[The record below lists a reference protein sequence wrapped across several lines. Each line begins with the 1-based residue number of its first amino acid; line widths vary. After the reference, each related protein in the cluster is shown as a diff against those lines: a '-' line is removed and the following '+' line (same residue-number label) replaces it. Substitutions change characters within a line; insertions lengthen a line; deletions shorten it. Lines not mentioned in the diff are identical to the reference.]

1 MYDLQQKKE
10 ELATKYRVNGYAASE
25 DIVQAF
31 LKVPREE
38 FVLPEFLNQ
47 AYDDN
52 PLPIMAKQ
60 TISAPHM
67 CVLILSYCRL
77 VASKHEPILKI
88 LEVGTGS
95 GYQAALIAEL
105 LGDKGRVYTME
116 RLDPVAE
123 FAQQNLER
131 TGYADSVTV
140 ACADGTEGWPEPDIP
155 PFDRIIVTAA
165 APQIPPP
172 LIEQLKIGGWFY
184 MPRGNPG
191 YQDWIEVEK
200 VSDHELKERVLT
212 AVSFVPLIGKYGLPE

>member
-10 ELATKYRVNGYAASE
+10 ELAVKYRLNGYAASE
-25 DIVQAF
+25 EIVQTF
-31 LKVPREE
+31 LKVPRED
-38 FVLPEFLNQ
+38 FVLPEFINQ
-47 AYDDN
+47 TYDDN

-77 VASKHEPILKI
+77 VLTKEESVLKV

-116 RLDPVAE
+116 RIDSVAE

-131 TGYADSVTV
+131 TGYGDIVTV
-140 ACADGTEGWPEPDIP
+140 VSADGTEGWPEPNIP
-155 PFDRIIVTAA
+155 PFDRIIITAA

-172 LIEQLKIGGWFY
+172 LIDQLKIGGWLY
-184 MPRGNPG
+184 MPRGNSS

-200 VSDHELKERVLT
+200 ISEHELKERILT
-212 AVSFVPLIGKYGLPE
+212 TVSFVPLIGKYGLPE